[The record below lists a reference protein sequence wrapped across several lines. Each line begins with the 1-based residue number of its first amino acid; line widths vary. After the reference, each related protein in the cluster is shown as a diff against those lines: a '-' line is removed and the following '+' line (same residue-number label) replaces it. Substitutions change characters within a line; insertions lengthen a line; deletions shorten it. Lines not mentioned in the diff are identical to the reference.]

1 MKKNV
6 YTIGRDESCDIVICD
21 DSNIA
26 SRFHANLKEEKPG
39 KYVITDQSTNGTY
52 INGIRITQ
60 GVEVPVTRE
69 DSIRFANIVELDWS
83 MIPDTRKK
91 NNRVILIT
99 ILCSLLC
106 VGLGWCAYYFYFAKE
121 KIKDE
126 EGTKVTVTVTD
137 SVKTQKADTVK
148 VKPVAP
154 KPVHKKPAQEPKPVQ
169 TQPKDENPSKVVNP
183 IF

>member
-6 YTIGRDESCDIVICD
+6 YTIGRDETCDIIICD
-21 DSNIA
+21 DSNLA
-26 SRFHANLKEEKPG
+26 SRFHACLKEVKSG

-83 MIPDTRKK
+83 IIPDNHKK
-91 NNRVILIT
+91 KKRIILVT

-106 VGLGWCAYYFYFAKE
+106 AGMGWCAYNFYFADKQNE
-121 KIKDE
+121 NPQPAQQP
-126 EGTKVTVTVTD
+126 TD
-137 SVKTQKADTVK
+137 TAKTQKPDTVK
-148 VKPVAP
+148 VKVVTP
-154 KPVHKKPAQEPKPVQ
+154 KPAHTKKAAPEQKPEKRQENQ
-169 TQPKDENPSKVVNP
+169 SKVVNP